1 MTTLE
6 RLKKIMK
13 QTMPDTDVSSAT
25 EDTPLADIG
34 VNSISMLLFVLSIE
48 DEFGIVTDNIAPD
61 EFVTVGDFIN
71 YIEKQ
76 TNA

>member
-6 RLKKIMK
+6 RLKKIMS
-13 QTMPDTDVSSAT
+13 QTMPDNDVSNAT

-48 DEFGIVTDNIAPD
+48 EEFGIVADSVSPD
-61 EFVTVGDFIN
+61 EFVTVGDFIK